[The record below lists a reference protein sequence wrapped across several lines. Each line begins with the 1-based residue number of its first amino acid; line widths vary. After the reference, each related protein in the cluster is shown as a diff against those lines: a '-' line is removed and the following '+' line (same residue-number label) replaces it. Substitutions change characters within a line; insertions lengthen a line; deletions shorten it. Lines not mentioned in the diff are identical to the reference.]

1 MDIEKNN
8 EILEEDEGREIITLT
23 SDSGEDVEFE
33 FLDVIEFEG
42 VEYIVLLPLENSDD
56 DVVILEVEP
65 VNEEEDNLLGVRDE
79 RILQEVFAIFKER
92 FKDEFT
98 FLS

>member
-1 MDIEKNN
+1 M
-8 EILEEDEGREIITLT
+8 
-23 SDSGEDVEFE
+23 
-33 FLDVIEFEG
+33 
-42 VEYIVLLPLENSDD
+42 LLPLENSDD